1 MTEVDGATGRPAPTR
16 TAHILYLLH
25 ALAPF
30 TAWTL
35 AVIAVVIGAINR
47 DAVKGTWVDS
57 HYSWLLSTFWVGI
70 ALLVVLTVIFV
81 LSVLGIFLLWL
92 LWFVLTVWYLY
103 RVIKGWMRLNDGRP
117 APQ

>member
-1 MTEVDGATGRPAPTR
+1 MTDIDGGTGRPAPTR
-16 TAHILYLLH
+16 TAHVLYILH

-30 TAWTL
+30 TWWTL
-35 AVIAVVIGAINR
+35 AAVAVLIGYINR
-47 DAVKGTWVDS
+47 DSVRGTWVES
-57 HYSWLLSTFWVGI
+57 HYSWLASTFWRGI
-70 ALLVVLTVIFV
+70 ILIIVLTVIFV

-103 RVIKGWMRLNDGRP
+103 RVIKGWMRLNDGQP

>member
-1 MTEVDGATGRPAPTR
+1 MSDIAQNPQARVSTTS
-16 TAHILYLLH
+16 AHILYAMH

-30 TAWTL
+30 TFWTL
-35 AVIAVVIGAINR
+35 ALIAVIVGAIGR
-47 DAVKGTWVDS
+47 DNVRGTWVES
-57 HYSWLLSTFWVGI
+57 HYSWLASTFWRGI
-70 ALLVVLTVIFV
+70 ILIVVLTVIFV

-103 RVIKGWMRLNDGRP
+103 RVIKGWMRLNDGQP